1 MQALATCSELRP
13 SVDIS
18 VGGEGS
24 SEGVGVGG
32 ARTEY
37 RSAVAA

>member
-1 MQALATCSELRP
+1 M
-13 SVDIS
+13 DIS

-24 SEGVGVGG
+24 TEGVGVGG
-32 ARTEY
+32 ARTSY